1 MYVYK
6 EVEIFYVH
14 RKKKLTNDC
23 ICCRCDSA
31 QTEDPDA
38 DTKALHKHIISNGN
52 VLVGTVFFKEY
63 LHIYVNIMAYRT
75 HKVHV
80 DIVLSQIRDT
90 LKNGRNGEL

>member
-31 QTEDPDA
+31 QTEDTDA

-63 LHIYVNIMAYRT
+63 LNIYVNIMAYRT

-90 LKNGRNGEL
+90 LKNGQNGEL